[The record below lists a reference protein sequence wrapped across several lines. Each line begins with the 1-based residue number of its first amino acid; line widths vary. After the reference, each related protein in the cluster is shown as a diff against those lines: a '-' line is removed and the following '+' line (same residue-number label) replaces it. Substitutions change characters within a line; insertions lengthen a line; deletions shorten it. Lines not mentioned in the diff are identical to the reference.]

1 MCVCV
6 TMTATMLKSLKKA
19 DVEMVSY
26 RKTLFN
32 KNRMPNTESHIYN
45 NFQMGIFSR
54 SSDRN
59 GQFSVMFM
67 LLHFLVYFS
76 KFHFIQSLYRSVSLT
91 SSLLLPFIVWTC
103 RCMAY
108 FIARTRIHATRTTLL
123 LSLHLH
129 SSVAFFL
136 SLTGPVWAVA
146 KARASSCFIH
156 IILWKCQTI

>member
-1 MCVCV
+1 
-6 TMTATMLKSLKKA
+6 MTATMLKSLKKA

-76 KFHFIQSLYRSVSLT
+76 TVSFHSISVSLCLPYELSP
-91 SSLLLPFIVWTC
+91 SSFHRLDLPMHGVFYCTHSYTC
-103 RCMAY
+103 HPHYSPSIPSSPQFGRFFPLSHRSGLGRCES
-108 FIARTRIHATRTTLL
+108 TC
-123 LSLHLH
+123 
-129 SSVAFFL
+129 FFL
-136 SLTGPVWAVA
+136 FLSHHTVKMPNHL
-146 KARASSCFIH
+146 I
-156 IILWKCQTI
+156 

>member
-1 MCVCV
+1 
-6 TMTATMLKSLKKA
+6 MLKSLKKA

-76 KFHFIQSLYRSVSLT
+76 TVSFHSISVSLCLPYELSPASFHRLDLPMHGVFYCT
-91 SSLLLPFIVWTC
+91 HSYTCHPHYSPSIPSSPQFG
-103 RCMAY
+103 R
-108 FIARTRIHATRTTLL
+108 FFP
-123 LSLHLH
+123 LSH
-129 SSVAFFL
+129 
-136 SLTGPVWAVA
+136 TGPVWAVV

-156 IILWKCQTI
+156 IIL

>member
-1 MCVCV
+1 
-6 TMTATMLKSLKKA
+6 
-19 DVEMVSY
+19 MVSY

-76 KFHFIQSLYRSVSLT
+76 TVSFHSISVSLC
-91 SSLLLPFIVWTC
+91 LPYELSPASFHRLDLPMHGVFYCTHSYTC
-103 RCMAY
+103 LP
-108 FIARTRIHATRTTLL
+108 RTTLL

-136 SLTGPVWAVA
+136 SLTQVRSGPLRKHVLLLVSFTSYCENA
-146 KARASSCFIH
+146 KPSNLINCCHPRPEKVYF
-156 IILWKCQTI
+156 K